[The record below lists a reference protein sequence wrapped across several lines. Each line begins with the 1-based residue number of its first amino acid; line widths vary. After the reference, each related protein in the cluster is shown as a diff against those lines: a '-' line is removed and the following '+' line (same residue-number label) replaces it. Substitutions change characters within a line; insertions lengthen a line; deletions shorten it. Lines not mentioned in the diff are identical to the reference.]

1 MDDEAL
7 FGRSSHARWPVGA
20 EVSCVATT
28 YPAKSA
34 AFERRLRTVV
44 MRIGAWPESAEEV
57 AERPG
62 VRVVPLIR
70 YPYKVFYRVTSDAV
84 EILYIHH
91 VARRAPWEG
100 ER

>member
-1 MDDEAL
+1 MKVVYTQEAL
-7 FGRSSHARWPVGA
+7 NNLDGILAFI
-20 EVSCVATT
+20 ATN
-28 YPAKSA
+28 YPTISA
-34 AFERRLRTVV
+34 AFERRLRAVV

-70 YPYKVFYRVTSDAV
+70 YPYKVFYRITGDAV

-91 VARRAPWEG
+91 AARRAPWEG